1 MKKIFSIL
9 AIALVAA
16 FAEPEGKI
24 VDVELLSGTHQRA
37 KLIGIEN
44 DTVSLGGYIQN
55 KFTVVKIAK
64 GQFKKIVDE
73 QGNDLLNA
81 DNAQGS
87 TTKKEPAAKEPVAVK
102 EPVKTATSSSATATS
117 SAVKEPAAKTAPS
130 SSATATSSAAK
141 EPVAKKAP
149 TSSSTVETSS
159 SESIPS
165 SDSSTPSANTPKSE
179 IKTVLVAY
187 NAEGIEQSIADQITA
202 LTARLLM
209 ESGEKPQII
218 RKSDIPSCN
227 DNICIQSAL
236 ASHGFNSIYFGEVAQ
251 NTRTDS
257 LSINLTHVLYE
268 DSLPLL
274 HRSSFNVSKESALGD
289 AITNNKLKNQL
300 LDAQGKDIVKSKK
313 DRAYIHVE
321 TDPDGATISRTNK
334 DAICKSPC
342 TFVTTDTAKFTLHAY
357 WNVDRHLWGA
367 STSIIPL
374 IGDTTHISLKL
385 KRVTP
390 EIRIQTF
397 PEGANVYKA
406 QAPITKRSKV
416 IAQTPEKIPVYEMG
430 MDSLLIRKAGYR
442 DTLVSFFVAPVS
454 QIDLSIDL
462 QKLTDFDEIEE
473 QNKWLHDKKMQTLGE
488 AFIGGSI
495 GTALIGALFMYLA
508 HLDYNDADDIKKE
521 LKIPGAVKGENYK
534 NKVDR
539 NHKLVNQGDNKAI
552 AGGILLGTAAALLG
566 VGIYFVF

>member
-102 EPVKTATSSSATATS
+102 ESVKPASSSSVTATS
-117 SAVKEPAAKTAPS
+117 SAVKEAPS
-130 SSATATSSAAK
+130 SSSI
-141 EPVAKKAP
+141 
-149 TSSSTVETSS
+149 VESSS
-159 SESIPS
+159 SESS
-165 SDSSTPSANTPKSE
+165 SSSVVSSSSASTPKPE

-187 NAEGIEQSIADQITA
+187 NAEGIEQNIADQITA

-218 RKSDIPSCN
+218 RKTDIPNCN

-236 ASHGFNSIYFGEVAQ
+236 ASHGFNSIYFGEVTQ

-274 HRSSFNVSKESALGD
+274 HRSSFNVSRESALGD

-462 QKLTDFDEIEE
+462 QKLTDFDEIEK
-473 QNKWLHDKKMQTLGE
+473 QNKWIHDKKMQTLGE

-539 NHKLVNQGDNKAI
+539 NHKLVKQGDNKAI
-552 AGGILLGTAAALLG
+552 AGGVLLGTAAALLG

>member
-16 FAEPEGKI
+16 FADPEGKL

-37 KLIGIEN
+37 KLMGIEN

-55 KFTVVKIAK
+55 KFTIVKIAK
-64 GQFKKIVDE
+64 KQFKRIVDE

-81 DNAQGS
+81 DNTQGNTAQKES
-87 TTKKEPAAKEPVAVK
+87 ATKDPVAQA
-102 EPVKTATSSSATATS
+102 PTSSSAA
-117 SAVKEPAAKTAPS
+117 
-130 SSATATSSAAK
+130 ATSSAAK
-141 EPVAKKAP
+141 DTVAKP
-149 TSSSTVETSS
+149 VQSSSSNAPKEPSS
-159 SESIPS
+159 SSIVKS
-165 SDSSTPSANTPKSE
+165 SSSVASSSAVSSSSNFSSSSVTAVVKRE
-179 IKTVLVAY
+179 NKTVLVAY
-187 NAEGIEQSIADQITA
+187 DTDNVEKSFADQFTA
-202 LTARLLM
+202 LTARLLF

-218 RKSDIPSCN
+218 RKTDLKNCN
-227 DNICIQSAL
+227 DNVCIQSEL
-236 ASHGFNSIYFGEVAQ
+236 AAHGFNSIYFGEITPVIG
-251 NTRTDS
+251 TDS
-257 LSINLTHVLYE
+257 LRLNLTHVFYE
-268 DSLPLL
+268 DSLPTL
-274 HRSSFNVSKESALGD
+274 HRATLTISEKTALGD

-313 DRAYIHVE
+313 DRAYIHID

-342 TFVTTDTAKFTLHAY
+342 TFVTTDTSKFTIHAY

-367 STSIIPL
+367 STSVVPL

-406 QAPITKRSKV
+406 GAPITKRTKA

-430 MDSLLIRKAGYR
+430 MDSLVIRKAGYR
-442 DTLVSFFVAPVS
+442 DTLINFFVAPVS

-462 QKLTDFDEIEE
+462 QKLTDFDEIEK
-473 QNKWLHDKKMQTLGE
+473 QNKWIHDKKMQTLGE

-495 GTALIGALFMYLA
+495 GTALIGGLFMYLA

-521 LKIPGAVKGENYK
+521 LRIPGAVKGENYR
-534 NKVDR
+534 NKVDK
-539 NHKLVNQGDNKAI
+539 NHKLAKQGDNKAI

>member
-87 TTKKEPAAKEPVAVK
+87 PTKKEPAAKEPIAVK
-102 EPVKTATSSSATATS
+102 ESVKPASSSSVTATS
-117 SAVKEPAAKTAPS
+117 SAVKEAPS
-130 SSATATSSAAK
+130 SSSI
-141 EPVAKKAP
+141 
-149 TSSSTVETSS
+149 VESSS
-159 SESIPS
+159 SESS
-165 SDSSTPSANTPKSE
+165 SSSIVSSSSASTPSANTPKPE

-187 NAEGIEQSIADQITA
+187 NAEGIEQNIADQITA

-218 RKSDIPSCN
+218 RKTDIPNCN

-236 ASHGFNSIYFGEVAQ
+236 ASHGFNSIYFGEVTQ

-274 HRSSFNVSKESALGD
+274 HRSSFNVSRESALGD

-462 QKLTDFDEIEE
+462 QKLTDFDEIEK
-473 QNKWLHDKKMQTLGE
+473 QNKWIHDKKMQTLGE

-539 NHKLVNQGDNKAI
+539 NHKLVKQGDNKAI
-552 AGGILLGTAAALLG
+552 AGGVLLGTAAALLG